1 MMEQD
6 EEEEPG
12 DASWEV
18 VEETD
23 VAVDY
28 AHVHAF
34 LQDFTPLAQTQRQTP
49 ALPNPQQTLF

>member
-34 LQDFTPLAQTQRQTP
+34 LQDFTPLTQTQRQTP
-49 ALPNPQQTLF
+49 ALPNPQ